1 MLLMQNITFFD
12 EWSQPI
18 VALVPAIELERMGMT
33 LSNWGLLLL
42 TAASFA
48 ISLPFNKVLVADL
61 SPILLALLRAVVAF
75 PAVWLLARLWA
86 GGLPAD
92 RREWGTAALGGL
104 LVVAVPFTAIAWGQ
118 QFIASGLGGVL
129 YGTMPLMTAAFAH
142 FIIAD
147 ERVNLRKLAGFALGL
162 FGIIIVVGPQAL
174 LGFGREPLG
183 EAVTL
188 AAPMS
193 YALGTVLLR
202 RRPPMNPLRLTA
214 GMFLVGQAIM
224 LPVAI
229 AEGAVDHGL
238 GDLLRLRTAVLLT
251 GLALAGTA
259 MPAFLNYLLIRRS
272 GATNASLAMFFLPVF
287 ALLLGSTILQES
299 VRFSAIAGLIL
310 ILCGSLTVTR
320 QDKA

>member
-1 MLLMQNITFFD
+1 
-12 EWSQPI
+12 
-18 VALVPAIELERMGMT
+18 
-33 LSNWGLLLL
+33 
-42 TAASFA
+42 
-48 ISLPFNKVLVADL
+48 
-61 SPILLALLRAVVAF
+61 
-75 PAVWLLARLWA
+75 
-86 GGLPAD
+86 LPAD

-104 LVVAVPFTAIAWGQ
+104 LVVAVPFTAIPWGQ

-147 ERVNLRKLAGFALGL
+147 ERLNMCKLAGFALGL
-162 FGIIIVVGPQAL
+162 FGIVIVVGPSAL

-214 GMFLVGQAIM
+214 GMFLIGQAIM

-229 AEGAVDHGL
+229 AEGELNHGL
-238 GDLLRLRTAVLLT
+238 GDLLRPRTAVLLT

-259 MPAFLNYLLIRRS
+259 MPAFLNYLLIDQCVARHVLPTRVCAPAGVDDLARTRSLQRNRRADPNSLRKPGGHPAGHSLKRDLEKLSAMSWVRPVIHKALFREMS
-272 GATNASLAMFFLPVF
+272 GAGHPPVPAPCAHF
-287 ALLLGSTILQES
+287 
-299 VRFSAIAGLIL
+299 
-310 ILCGSLTVTR
+310 
-320 QDKA
+320 